1 MHVAEASVAG
11 VTGAPPAAYD
21 SALKYV
27 PLGINTPADDFNWF
41 HDATATGNNIWYQ
54 FQATRFGDL
63 SAGAAL
69 IEILKDRSAALQVEI
84 DAYRHRASLLNPRH
98 LDPDI
103 VVERARAMLNMAH
116 ADDVLVMVNPENGK
130 PISGQF
136 EELIDSQLISI
147 IEADSTL

>member
-1 MHVAEASVAG
+1 MPTRLKRPAFWRPLALT
-11 VTGAPPAAYD
+11 VT
-21 SALKYV
+21 L
-27 PLGINTPADDFNWF
+27 LG
-41 HDATATGNNIWYQ
+41 
-54 FQATRFGDL
+54 FQAYLGFSAISGQFGIASREEILAD
-63 SAGAAL
+63 

-136 EELIDSQLISI
+136 EELIDNKLISI